1 MKQKKNPA
9 ADLKLK
15 YKKTLELAVVT
26 SLALHV
32 GLFLSKPAFDV
43 TPKEVRAQDFKI
55 EVADIPLTEQR
66 KLPPPPARPAVPV
79 PTESE
84 EIPEDFTI
92 ESTELDL
99 NLTEL
104 PPPPPPD
111 ESGIDDEYIFVPYDE
126 APQPI
131 GGFAA
136 ILKNLKY
143 PELAVKAGIEARV
156 MIGVL
161 IDEKGNSIK
170 TQVLKSSGSPIPFD
184 DAAAEAVMKV
194 KWKPAKQRDRTVK
207 VWVSVPIVFK
217 LQETLRVGT

>member
-1 MKQKKNPA
+1 MTHKKDPS

-15 YKKTLELAVVT
+15 YKRTLELAIVI
-26 SLALHV
+26 SLTLHV

-43 TPKEVRAQDFKI
+43 APKEVKAQDFKI

-66 KLPPPPARPAVPV
+66 KLPPPPVRPSVPV

-84 EIPEDFTI
+84 EIPDDITI
-92 ESTELDL
+92 ETTDLDL
-99 NLTEL
+99 SLTEL

-111 ESGIDDEYIFVPYDE
+111 ESGVDDAYIFVPYDE

-131 GGFAA
+131 GGFGA
-136 ILKNLKY
+136 ILANLRY

-161 IDEKGNSIK
+161 IDEKGKSIK
-170 TQVLKSSGSPIPFD
+170 TQVLKSSGSPLPFD

-194 KWKPAKQRDRTVK
+194 SWKPARQRDRAVK

-217 LQETLRVGT
+217 LQESLKVGT